1 MLLICAD
8 KHLFFF
14 HLHVHV
20 QSIQDW
26 MLSFIVAS
34 FVFID
39 LVILITYTVVVWYTD
54 DDALG
59 VKEVVNVEDPDSV
72 QGVSTNYI
80 TNGQTYLYCLG

>member
-1 MLLICAD
+1 MLINIY
-8 KHLFFF
+8 FIF

-72 QGVSTNYI
+72 QGVSTYYI

>member
-1 MLLICAD
+1 
-8 KHLFFF
+8 
-14 HLHVHV
+14 
-20 QSIQDW
+20 

-59 VKEVVNVEDPDSV
+59 VKEVVNVEDPDSI

-80 TNGQTYLYCLG
+80 TNSQTYLYCLG